1 MSNTASPK
9 ATRKKSIAPVT
20 LTLTVTASK
29 INENGTFSSFTVD
42 SVTGPNGTVRAVA
55 PPQGGGSIYLK
66 SESMDGLEVL
76 ADTDTAKP
84 KTKLF

>member
-1 MSNTASPK
+1 MTTASPK

-20 LTLTVTASK
+20 LTVTVTASK
-29 INENGTFSSFTVD
+29 VNENGTFSSFTID

-55 PPQGGGSIYLK
+55 PPQGGGSLYIK
-66 SESMDGLEVL
+66 TESMDGLEIL
-76 ADTDTAKP
+76 TEDDTAKP